1 MQWIWNHACS
11 FLSLV
16 SHALQPKHLLS
27 VCIFNNKVL
36 IKFLY
41 TLSYLLYTKLYYFI
55 TWRCVVIPRYLL
67 NRNNEQTDNIPFLLN
82 TLKVYISI
90 CLCVLIL
97 WRSCSRCFKNKTSS
111 TTYVRITTMFRWINI
126 YITYRSGD
134 MFALSH
140 CSPIDIW

>member
-41 TLSYLLYTKLYYFI
+41 TLSYLLFTKLYYFI
-55 TWRCVVIPRYLL
+55 CFVLRFWALALHGDVLSFLAIYWIVIMNNLTTFLL
-67 NRNNEQTDNIPFLLN
+67 NR
-82 TLKVYISI
+82 LKAYISI

-111 TTYVRITTMFRWINI
+111 TYVRITTMFRWINI
-126 YITYRSGD
+126 YNR
-134 MFALSH
+134 
-140 CSPIDIW
+140 